1 MTPDELETLLRA
13 WGRAYGESRPDEWAE
28 DESPTGDSPTA
39 RGLAFAPGSR
49 TEAVRQLA
57 SQKRAG
63 YGRLAL
69 MAASSGV
76 QGMAMVPTWACEP
89 VRARGLVRTSGGV
102 GPSSD
107 AWFTPQ
113 VEAVQTAWLVLHRFD
128 RLRAV
133 CLQVEYQLRGMRHSD
148 KAELV
153 AKRTVQRVGVKRY
166 RDELRA
172 ARVWMHGRLAA

>member
-89 VRARGLVRTSGGV
+89 VRARGLVRTTGGV

-107 AWFTPQ
+107 AWFTPE
-113 VEAVQTAWLVLHRFD
+113 VERVQSAWIAMHRYD
-128 RLRAV
+128 RLRAI
-133 CLQVEYQLRGMRHSD
+133 CLQVEYQVRGIRQRD
-148 KAELV
+148 KAAMV
-153 AKRTVQRVGVKRY
+153 AGRTLQQVGLKRY

-172 ARVWMHGRLAA
+172 ARVWIHARLAA